1 MLALPAASP
10 AFCVW
15 RAAVCCWRNVL
26 HFASSR
32 QPLGLVV
39 GAPCCRLHSAAIGRL
54 SASGALCC
62 HLRSASSR
70 RLLGLAVGAHCCCLS
85 CTSGRWLCAARAL
98 CSRLHSVSGRQLLRV
113 AVGAPCCRLHSASA
127 SVCYCLDYFPLGA
140 WIPSFSSAPVGHCIF
155 ILFAKATG
163 SVCVVLLLS
172 MSLRS
177 SYSPLLT

>member
-32 QPLGLVV
+32 QLLGLVV
-39 GAPCCRLHSAAIGRL
+39 GAPCCRLHSAAIVRL

-113 AVGAPCCRLHSASA
+113 AVGAPCCRLHSAPGRF
-127 SVCYCLDYFPLGA
+127 C
-140 WIPSFSSAPVGHCIF
+140 
-155 ILFAKATG
+155 
-163 SVCVVLLLS
+163 VLLLGLFS
-172 MSLRS
+172 PRRQDSFFFICTCGSLYIHLVCEGHRKCMCS
-177 SYSPLLT
+177 HPSLYALEVFL